1 MQQPRNVVLLQSD
14 LGVTQSLI
22 APLYNFFGS
31 VRAARSYCDLRAN
44 LVEHGADVAILDLE
58 MASISEVGR
67 LSHDF
72 PGICIVCNHRL
83 ADEEMWTA
91 TLGAGAAD
99 CCPSH
104 DTRGIVRA
112 SLCHAP
118 PTHSLAA

>member
-1 MQQPRNVVLLQSD
+1 MQQPLHVVLLQSD

-22 APLYNFFGS
+22 ASLCNFFCS
-31 VRAARSYCDLRAN
+31 VRAARSYRDLRAD
-44 LVEHGADVAILDLE
+44 LAEPGADVAILDLE
-58 MASISEVGR
+58 MASISEVAR

-91 TLGAGAAD
+91 TLNAGAAD

-104 DTRGIVRA
+104 DPLAMVRA
-112 SLCHAP
+112 VFRHAP
-118 PTHSLAA
+118 PGHSLAA

>member
-22 APLYNFFGS
+22 APLYNFFSS
-31 VRAARSYCDLRAN
+31 VRAARSYCDLRAD
-44 LVEHGADVAILDLE
+44 LAEHGADVAILDLE
-58 MASISEVGR
+58 LTSISEVGR
-67 LSHDF
+67 LSDDF

-91 TLGAGAAD
+91 TLSAGAAD

-112 SLCHAP
+112 ALCHAP
-118 PTHSLAA
+118 PTYSLAA